1 MIKSLKG
8 KVAIVTGGNT
18 GIGHSIT
25 LDFARAG
32 ANVVIA
38 SISITG
44 LDKTAEEIRSLGR
57 HVLTLKTDVTKKT
70 EVDYMVNKTVSKFG
84 RIDILVNN
92 AARHGYGTFLL
103 ESDENVWDDVI
114 DTNLKSV
121 YLCCRAV
128 AKVMIEQKKGNIINM
143 SSILGVQAGISCR
156 IYGIAK
162 AGVAFLTKGLAGDLA
177 SYNIRVNAIAPG
189 YVKTA
194 MISPTLEDPVAMK
207 NLNNKILMGRIGK
220 PEEIAKVALFLASED
235 SSYITGQTIIADGGF
250 FA

>member
-1 MIKSLKG
+1 MIKLLEG

-18 GIGHSIT
+18 GIGNSIAVN
-25 LDFARAG
+25 FARAG
-32 ANVVIA
+32 ADVVIA
-38 SISITG
+38 SISETG
-44 LDKTAEEIRSLGR
+44 LKETAEEIRSLGR
-57 HVLTLKTDVTKKT
+57 HVLTLKTDVTKKI
-70 EVDYMVNKTVSKFG
+70 EVHDMVTKTVSEFG
-84 RIDILVNN
+84 RIDILVHN

-103 ESDENVWDDVI
+103 ESDEIVWDDVI

-121 YLCCRAV
+121 YLCCREV
-128 AKVMIEQKKGNIINM
+128 AQVMIEQKKGNIINM
-143 SSILGVQAGISCR
+143 SSILGVQAGRSCR

-162 AGVAFLTKGLAGDLA
+162 AGVAFLTKGLAGDLV

-189 YVKTA
+189 YIKTP
-194 MISPTLEDPVAMK
+194 MISPTLEDPVALK
-207 NLNNKILMGRIGK
+207 NLNNKILMGRVGE